1 MLSVQP
7 KTRPLCLNF
16 INHQFLLNSKKMVS
30 SELLQK
36 FGFKEEV
43 EEVPYSGAVGKGP
56 EYRKTGFPRP
66 KKRYKIVWEAHE
78 LSLEEPYY
86 WLHTYVEQDLGMKDI
101 IKTEDV
107 FSAAEN
113 SAFFGVSQQRIGA
126 QQDKVSQFLATIG
139 KMVKELFQLVREL
152 RILDERIIYY
162 KDAKEQLEHSFNRR
176 KKSSEITLKGIFI
189 DLVQGGAKN
198 PASVYG
204 MARELEFTTLPDI
217 FFDAPPMEHDEVDDY
232 VDSLDFN
239 RKVLEVL
246 KRHLKQFIIWKER
259 TYTEVM
265 TRRRFTL
272 QYLRQHFEIIK
283 MYMIWVKPY
292 LRHVQRLTMKK
303 GFASEPEIVSAFEAS
318 MIDVEFLARRKWD
331 NYNTVLLLTFNYR
344 TRPSLKFVQEG
355 YQRGPIHVGKMVL
368 HYRGYVWTDKQIQD
382 YIKMKDDED
391 FELMKAVSGAVEEAM
406 IALGDELKK
415 YLEEAAGI
423 GSEKKESETEMS
435 SFRKRFYDIL
445 GPPKSAAKKSK
456 EKKPDKYKLDQE
468 AKAVRKDLQGRL
480 WLAYKN
486 FKKGHGM
493 VHW

>member
-1 MLSVQP
+1 
-7 KTRPLCLNF
+7 
-16 INHQFLLNSKKMVS
+16 MVS
-30 SELLQK
+30 SELLAK
-36 FGFKEEV
+36 FGFKEEI
-43 EEVPYSGAVGKGP
+43 EEVPYSGEVGKGP
-56 EYRKTGFPRP
+56 QYLKTGFPRP
-66 KKRYKIVWEAHE
+66 KKRYKIFWEAHD

-86 WLHTYVEQDLGMKDI
+86 WLHTYLEQDLGLKDI

-152 RILDERIIYY
+152 RILDERIVYY
-162 KDAKEQLEHSFNRR
+162 KDAKEQLDKSVGSR
-176 KKSSEITLKGIFI
+176 KKSAEITLKGIFI

-204 MARELEFTTLPDI
+204 MARELEFTTLPDL
-217 FFDAPPMEHDEVDDY
+217 FFDAPPMQHEEVDAY

-259 TYTEVM
+259 TYSEVI

-303 GFASEPEIVSAFEAS
+303 GFASEPEIVSAFETS
-318 MIDVEFLARRKWD
+318 MIDVEVLAKRKWE
-331 NYNTVLLLTFNYR
+331 NYNGVLLLTFNYR

-355 YQRGPIHVGKMVL
+355 YQRGPIHVGKMML
-368 HYRGYVWTDKQIQD
+368 HYRGYVWTDKEIEN
-382 YIKMKDDED
+382 YIKMKEEED
-391 FELMKAVSGAVEEAM
+391 FELMKSVSKAVEEAM

-415 YLEEAAGI
+415 YLEEAAGV
-423 GSEKKESETEMS
+423 SEHKEEKSEVTG
-435 SFRKRFYDIL
+435 FRKMFYDIV
-445 GPPKSAAKKSK
+445 GPPKPGKGKK
-456 EKKPDKYKLDQE
+456 EKKPDKYKLE
-468 AKAVRKDLQGRL
+468 KEEKAVWKDTKGRL
-480 WLAYKN
+480 WFAYKN

-493 VHW
+493 IHW